1 MGLHAH
7 IFVGDKRGRTHSVIV
22 FLWEVISETGRQ
34 CNFGTHQGTHLF
46 HQGKD
51 FCKRTIPFLRKQ
63 LFTKVLG
70 HKNFFI

>member
-1 MGLHAH
+1 MGLHTH

-34 CNFGTHQGTHLF
+34 CNFEMHQGTHLF
-46 HQGKD
+46 HQ
-51 FCKRTIPFLRKQ
+51 RKQ

>member
-1 MGLHAH
+1 MGLHTH

-34 CNFGTHQGTHLF
+34 CNFEMHQGTHLF

-70 HKNFFI
+70 HKNCFI